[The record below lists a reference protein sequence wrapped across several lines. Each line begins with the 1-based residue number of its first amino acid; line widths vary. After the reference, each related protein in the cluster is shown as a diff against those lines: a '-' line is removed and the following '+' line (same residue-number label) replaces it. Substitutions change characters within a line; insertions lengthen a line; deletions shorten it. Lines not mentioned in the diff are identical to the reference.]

1 MFIGLYTLRVLLSV
15 IGVDDFGVYNV
26 VGGISLFYF
35 LMLYLFRVHKHK
47 LNTYEHY

>member
-1 MFIGLYTLRVLLSV
+1 MFIGLYISRVLLSV

-26 VGGISLFYF
+26 VGSMLFYF
-35 LMLYLFRVHKHK
+35 LMLYLFQVHKHN